1 MFFLMFSAKIPKF
14 AIKKAVVTQR
24 IVLSFSIVIK
34 MNLEDC
40 SPGSAHEN
48 SCDVYLKS
56 IADTMYA
63 IGGKWKLQ
71 IIVAL
76 SEGPIRF
83 NVLQRKLVNIS
94 PRILSNELKE
104 LELNGFINRNVTAAA
119 TPVIVEYELAAYSS
133 SLREVVQAMIRWGI
147 SHREK
152 IKSDHQKTKEI

>member
-1 MFFLMFSAKIPKF
+1 
-14 AIKKAVVTQR
+14 
-24 IVLSFSIVIK
+24 

-40 SPGSAHEN
+40 SPGGSQEN
-48 SCDVYLKS
+48 SCEVYLKS
-56 IADTMYA
+56 IADTFYA

-94 PRILSNELKE
+94 PRVLSNELKE
-104 LELNGFINRNVTAAA
+104 LEMNGFIHRNVITTA
-119 TPVIVEYELAAYSS
+119 TPVIVEYQLAAYSS

-147 SHREK
+147 GHREK
-152 IKSDHQKTKEI
+152 LKHE